1 MSVISPWLFYII
13 ELLSNLNFVAG
24 TACFIS
30 AVLLGVALFIY
41 AMESDSCYP
50 SENLLKG
57 CKKIS
62 KISII
67 SLIISSV
74 MCITIPSEDT
84 MYKMLVAK
92 YVTYENIDKATD
104 TIKDG
109 VDYIF
114 DKLDGDKED
123 K

>member
-1 MSVISPWLFYII
+1 
-13 ELLSNLNFVAG
+13 
-24 TACFIS
+24 
-30 AVLLGVALFIY
+30 
-41 AMESDSCYP
+41 MESDSYYP
-50 SENLLKG
+50 SENLIKG

-74 MCITIPSEDT
+74 MCIAIPSKDT

-109 VDYIF
+109 VDF
-114 DKLDGDKED
+114 
-123 K
+123 